1 MPVHRERVDPIR
13 TPAQLE
19 VCHRRWL
26 LPDDVGRAVTL
37 PQAARLW
44 RGLIDLGVLDASSEA
59 ELDRLRLPA
68 IGEGDHSDLPADWF
82 AMQAARARGELV
94 TLPGGHFFLQEG
106 TARAERLVREHLGA

>member
-26 LPDDVGRAVTL
+26 LPDDVGRVVAL

-59 ELDRLRLPA
+59 ELDRRRLPA
-68 IGEGDHSDLPADWF
+68 VGEADNSHLPA
-82 AMQAARARGELV
+82 AAIAGEL
-94 TLPGGHFFLQEG
+94 LARPGTTTTATQAGVPAEG
-106 TARAERLVREHLGA
+106 RRE